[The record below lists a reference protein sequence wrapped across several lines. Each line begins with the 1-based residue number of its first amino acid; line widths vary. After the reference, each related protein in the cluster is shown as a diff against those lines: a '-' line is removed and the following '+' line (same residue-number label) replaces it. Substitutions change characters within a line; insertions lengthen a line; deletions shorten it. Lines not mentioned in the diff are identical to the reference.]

1 MKILIDARLYG
12 LENAGIGRY
21 VMSLVQEIYKLDQK
35 NDYVIVLNGK
45 YFNELKFGE
54 KWKKVMF
61 SGKHYGF
68 SEQLKLPRL
77 IDAEKPDLVHFPHF
91 NVPIRYKGKYVVTIH
106 DMLMHKQKGV
116 EATTLPRV
124 VYYTKRL
131 GYRKVFSNAI
141 RRSEKV
147 IVPTKYVQNEVC
159 RYYKLQREKV
169 IVTYEGVDKNIWAHA
184 GTEKTVLRKYGLVG
198 KYFVYAGNAY
208 PHKNLAR
215 AIEAVT
221 FLNKRLNDENV
232 VLAIATSRGVF
243 QERLVRIVDNLD
255 ARKYVKLLG
264 FVPDDELGNI
274 YAQSLGFVFPTL
286 SEGFGLPGL
295 EAMSAGTLA
304 LVSEIP
310 VLKEVYRDHAIYF
323 NPHDFSSI
331 ERTMKNVM
339 EMDPKKRRKMIIEG
353 KKLVE
358 RYSWEKMARET
369 LAVYEEAAK

>member
-21 VMSLVQEIYKLDQK
+21 VMRLVQEIHQLDQK
-35 NDYVIVLNGK
+35 NDYVIVLNEK
-45 YFNELKFGE
+45 YFGELKFGE

-61 SGKHYGF
+61 SGKHYGI
-68 SEQLKLPRL
+68 SEQVKLPRL
-77 IDAEKPDLVHFPHF
+77 IEAEKPDLVHFPHF
-91 NVPIRYKGKYVVTIH
+91 NVPIWYKGKYVVTIH
-106 DMLMHKQKGV
+106 DMLMHKQTGA

-131 GYRKVFSNAI
+131 GYKKVFGSAVK
-141 RRSEKV
+141 RAVKV
-147 IVPTKYVQNEVC
+147 IVPTKYVRDEVC
-159 RYYKLQREKV
+159 RYYGLDDAKV
-169 IVTYEGVDKNIWAHA
+169 TVTYEGVDRDIQVHA
-184 GTEKTVLRKYGLVG
+184 GIEKTVLRKYGLTG
-198 KYFVYAGNAY
+198 KYFVYVGNAY

-221 FLNKRLNDENV
+221 FLNKRLGDGGV

-243 QERLVRIVDNLD
+243 QERLARVVDKLD
-255 ARKYVKLLG
+255 AKKYVKLLG
-264 FVPDDELGNI
+264 FVPDNELGNI
-274 YAQSLGFVFPTL
+274 YAKSLGFVFPTL

-310 VLKEVYRDHAIYF
+310 VLKEVYRDYAIYF

-331 ERTMKNVM
+331 ERTMMDVL
-339 EMDPKKRRKMIIEG
+339 EMDPKKRRLMIKEG
-353 KKLVE
+353 KEFVK

-369 LAVYEEAAK
+369 LQIYQSVRR